1 MEQRKNSSIRM
12 FLFLCTIP
20 LIILFGCQHEKDVG
34 VQPVKKHNHSLGKE
48 AIPHSFIS
56 NEIMTPIPI
65 ENGQFNTIY
74 GWLNNET
81 IIYMTNVGL
90 GSNVYTYNVF
100 TGDSSLIFE
109 SEVPISSVVPS
120 PSGNYILIHSAP
132 STYEGIISIINPK
145 GEQLMSERISAYE
158 FAFEWNPYDE
168 NLMLISAFAEN
179 WDFSMFQMNIK
190 EKKFDEIHNKEP
202 FVNWIGKDEII
213 YLNWDQKDV
222 SLFAPLVKKSIN
234 EQNEKMLL
242 EDVYYAKAAKDLIM
256 TITVN
261 SSASDEAV
269 YTFLSKDLQE
279 LSSFTVPHLTR
290 YSDWLVPY
298 FDFDAENQLFTL
310 QPLLSTEADL
320 YRDGFQLWSFDA
332 VKGEKE
338 MVMEN
343 LKNEP
348 LNCSPDGKYCL
359 YGFNFE
365 KLIDI
370 QSKKVLPLIKDF

>member
-1 MEQRKNSSIRM
+1 M

-20 LIILFGCQHEKDVG
+20 LFILFGCQNEKEVG
-34 VQPVKKHNHSLGKE
+34 VQPVKKHNISLGKE
-48 AIPHSFIS
+48 AIPHSFVS
-56 NEIMTPIPI
+56 NETMTPIPI
-65 ENGQFNTIY
+65 ENGQFNTVN

-100 TGDSSLIFE
+100 TGESSLIFE

-120 PSGNYILIHSAP
+120 PSGQYILIHSAP
-132 STYEGIISIINPK
+132 STYEGIISIIDPK
-145 GEQLMSERISAYE
+145 GEQLMSEHISAYE
-158 FAFEWNPYDE
+158 LTFEWNPYDE
-168 NLMLISAFAEN
+168 NLILISSFSEN

-190 EKKFDEIHNKEP
+190 EKKLDEIHNKEP
-202 FVNWIGKDEII
+202 FVNWVDKDEII
-213 YLNWDQKDV
+213 YLNWDQKDI
-222 SLFAPLVKKSIN
+222 SLFAPLVKKGIN
-234 EQNEKMLL
+234 VQNEKILL
-242 EDVYYAKAAKDLIM
+242 NDVFYVKTVKDLIM

-261 SSASDEAV
+261 SNASDEAV
-269 YTFLSKDLQE
+269 YTFHSNDFQE

-298 FDFDAENQLFTL
+298 FDFDAENHFLTF
-310 QPLLSTEADL
+310 QPLFSAEADS

-338 MVMEN
+338 VIMED

-348 LNCSPDGKYCL
+348 LSCSPDGKYCL

-370 QSKKVLPLIKDF
+370 QSKKVIPLIKDF